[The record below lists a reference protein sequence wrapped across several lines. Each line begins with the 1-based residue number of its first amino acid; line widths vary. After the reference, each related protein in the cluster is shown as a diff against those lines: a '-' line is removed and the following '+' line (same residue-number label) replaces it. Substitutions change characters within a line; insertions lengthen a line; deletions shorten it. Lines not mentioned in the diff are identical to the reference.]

1 MSPPPEPMPDE
12 QAAYIRYSIELFEV
26 FGRWQQRAKWTGY
39 TAAAVTFV
47 VVLLL
52 MSRVTENGS
61 MGFLV
66 ALAAANVALFGTMF
80 VVMPRLPGPSLRC
93 PYCAGRVPVIA
104 PPKGFAKVEHM
115 AACPSCRRDLPVV

>member
-1 MSPPPEPMPDE
+1 MSPPPAPTPDE
-12 QAAYIRYSIELFEV
+12 QAAYIRYSLELFEV

-39 TAAAVTFV
+39 TAAAVT
-47 VVLLL
+47 
-52 MSRVTENGS
+52 
-61 MGFLV
+61 
-66 ALAAANVALFGTMF
+66 F